1 MLALSY
7 DFIVVGGG
15 SSGALLARELASK
28 GPTLLIDRGYN
39 HSMFPQ
45 SSVPEGAPGRPPPP
59 HGCPLLHLTFSR
71 PLPTSTGRA
80 LVLPRRI
87 AASSRTESPVVRP
100 RSPPPPLRRLA
111 ADCSDRLGPCACSR
125 LGPLVGRLEALRWW
139 LIHQWWC
146 VVASRGVGL

>member
-45 SSVPEGAPGRPPPP
+45 SSVPEGAPGRPIARPR
-59 HGCPLLHLTFSR
+59 HTAAPLLHLPFSR
-71 PLPTSTGRA
+71 LLPTSAGRA
-80 LVLPRRI
+80 RVLPRRTRPL
-87 AASSRTESPVVRP
+87 SR
-100 RSPPPPLRRLA
+100 
-111 ADCSDRLGPCACSR
+111 
-125 LGPLVGRLEALRWW
+125 
-139 LIHQWWC
+139 
-146 VVASRGVGL
+146 

>member
-45 SSVPEGAPGRPPPP
+45 SAVPEGAPGRPPD
-59 HGCPLLHLTFSR
+59 R
-71 PLPTSTGRA
+71 P
-80 LVLPRRI
+80 I
-87 AASSRTESPVVRP
+87 ARP
-100 RSPPPPLRRLA
+100 RPPPPHAVLPG
-111 ADCSDRLGPCACSR
+111 S
-125 LGPLVGRLEALRWW
+125 
-139 LIHQWWC
+139 
-146 VVASRGVGL
+146 GL

>member
-45 SSVPEGAPGRPPPP
+45 SSVPEGVIARPR
-59 HGCPLLHLTFSR
+59 HTAAPLLHLPFSR
-71 PLPTSTGRA
+71 LLPTSAGRA
-80 LVLPRRI
+80 RVLPRRTRPL
-87 AASSRTESPVVRP
+87 SR
-100 RSPPPPLRRLA
+100 
-111 ADCSDRLGPCACSR
+111 
-125 LGPLVGRLEALRWW
+125 
-139 LIHQWWC
+139 
-146 VVASRGVGL
+146 

>member
-59 HGCPLLHLTFSR
+59 HGCPLLYLLFSR
-71 PLPTSTGRA
+71 PLPLPPALRACCRGETRPLSHRAARRPTALPTSPSAQAG
-80 LVLPRRI
+80 
-87 AASSRTESPVVRP
+87 
-100 RSPPPPLRRLA
+100 RRL
-111 ADCSDRLGPCACSR
+111 
-125 LGPLVGRLEALRWW
+125 
-139 LIHQWWC
+139 Q
-146 VVASRGVGL
+146 